1 MRAIVLR
8 ELKATRKSWFIW
20 VLGMLL
26 MVATGAAEY
35 GTVVENAEALVPIM
49 EAMPRIVRVIF
60 GMDVLPVHT
69 PIGYYACMFLWYC
82 IVAFAHA
89 LVLGATIIAKEER
102 ERTAEFLFTMPYSR
116 STIITGK
123 LIAAVLNV
131 LAMTLV
137 TLALVLVSL
146 VSQMS
151 GVNILSPIIVTM
163 LAMFLA
169 QLLCLSLGLLFSAV
183 FQSHRAALSAAIGF
197 VALSYVLAVL
207 IELAGNLNWLN
218 VFTPFRYVFAPNV
231 IEHGINPFYTLL
243 SLALIAVFV
252 IATYRLYDK
261 RDLHC

>member
-8 ELKATRKSWFIW
+8 ELKATRKSWLIW
-20 VLGMLL
+20 VLAMLL

-35 GTVVENAEALVPIM
+35 GTVVENADALIPIM
-49 EAMPRIVRVIF
+49 AAMPRIVRVIF

-82 IVAFAHA
+82 MVAFAHA

-116 STIITGK
+116 RTILAGK
-123 LIAAVLNV
+123 LIAAALNV

-137 TLALVLVSL
+137 TALLVLVSL

-151 GVNILSPIIVTM
+151 GVDILPEIVVTM

-169 QLLCLSLGLLFSAV
+169 QLLCLALGLFFSAV
-183 FQSHRAALSAAIGF
+183 FQSHRTALSVAIGF
-197 VALSYVLAVL
+197 VASSYVLAVL
-207 IELAGNLNWLN
+207 IELVGNVNWLN
-218 VFTPFRYVFAPNV
+218 VFTPFRYVFAPNL
-231 IEHGINPFYTLL
+231 IERGINPFYTLL
-243 SLALIAVFV
+243 SLALIGIFTV
-252 IATYRLYDK
+252 ATFRLYDK